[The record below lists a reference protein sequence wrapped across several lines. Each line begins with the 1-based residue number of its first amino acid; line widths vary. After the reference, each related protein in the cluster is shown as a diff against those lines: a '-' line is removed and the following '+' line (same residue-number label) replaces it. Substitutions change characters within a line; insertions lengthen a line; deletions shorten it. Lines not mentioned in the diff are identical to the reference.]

1 MSPRIVLVP
10 PSADIGEIA
19 REMAPTGFELVL
31 ARDGSAE
38 YEAAL
43 AGAEYMVCYP
53 NVALRDAF
61 YRAAPRV
68 KLVQLLSAG
77 YDAVDLEAARR
88 ARVPVANNGG
98 ANAISVAEHA
108 LMLMLAVS
116 RKVIWQHA
124 NVAGGRWRG
133 NGPAPRMYELYNKTL
148 GIIGLGTIGKKVA
161 RLAQAFGMR
170 VQYYDIVRLSEDAED
185 ALGVRFRLLREL
197 LRSSDVVSLH
207 VPLNASTR
215 GMIGAGELA
224 LMKPSAVLINTSRGP
239 VVDEPALT
247 RALSEAKLLGAG
259 LDVFDQEPPPADNPL
274 LKLDNVVLTAH
285 FAGPTWDNH
294 VARFR
299 NAFDNV
305 QRVARAMG
313 RTGAA
318 VTGWSQ
324 RRPGKSLLPLGRRW
338 PVEPKARL
346 RRDGPDEGAFA
357 TNPGAVAPHQL
368 GRMTYGCAIEEVHVG
383 TACRAAVSHGL
394 ASSPPKGERG
404 WRRRSWSRG
413 GPGLDMMGL

>member
-10 PSADIGEIA
+10 PSPDVGEIA
-19 REMAPTGFELVL
+19 REMAPAGFELVL
-31 ARDGSAE
+31 GRLDGPD

-43 AGAEYMVCYP
+43 GAAEYMICYP
-53 NVALRDAF
+53 NVPLRDPF
-61 YRAAPRV
+61 YRAAPKL

-88 ARVPVANNGG
+88 AGVPVANNGG

-108 LMLMLAVS
+108 VMLMLTVS
-116 RKVIWQHA
+116 RKVVWQHA

-133 NGPAPRMYELYNKTL
+133 NGPAPRMYELYDKTL
-148 GIIGLGTIGKKVA
+148 GIVGLGTIGKKVA

-170 VQYYDIVRLSEDAED
+170 VQYYDIARLSEDAED

-197 LRSSDVVSLH
+197 LKSSDIVSLH

-215 GMIGAGELA
+215 HMLGAAELA
-224 LMKPSAVLINTSRGP
+224 LMKPLSILVNTSRGP

-247 RALSEAKLLGAG
+247 RALSSGKLFGAG
-259 LDVFDQEPPPADNPL
+259 LDVFDQEPPPAANPL

-305 QRVARAMG
+305 QRMARG
-313 RTGAA
+313 EPPLW
-318 VTGWSQ
+318 VV
-324 RRPGKSLLPLGRRW
+324 PELL
-338 PVEPKARL
+338 
-346 RRDGPDEGAFA
+346 
-357 TNPGAVAPHQL
+357 
-368 GRMTYGCAIEEVHVG
+368 
-383 TACRAAVSHGL
+383 
-394 ASSPPKGERG
+394 
-404 WRRRSWSRG
+404 
-413 GPGLDMMGL
+413 